1 MKRLLYISGISGFLW
16 LVVHIARWQGQPLP
30 YLNGHLT
37 DLIVV
42 PLIAQVCLVVVQR
55 WIVRCDDYRLPL
67 GYVLF
72 IAMYV
77 SVVFEGVMPRF
88 SPRYTG
94 DWLDVAAYFAGAACY
109 YGWQRRPATTPAG

>member
-1 MKRLLYISGISGFLW
+1 MKRLLYLSGISGFLW
-16 LVVHIARWQGQPLP
+16 LVVHMARWHGQPLP

-55 WIVRCDDYRLPL
+55 WIVQQDDYRLPL

-77 SVVFEGVMPRF
+77 SVVFEGIMPRF

-94 DWLDVAAYFAGAACY
+94 DWLDVAAYFAGAAGY
-109 YGWQRRPATTPAG
+109 YGWQRWPVTTPAG